1 MATNI
6 TTSFNSIYLT
16 AQLPETVFIGTS
28 ESSVTVRVEVDGD
41 EVFKSVYYPYNQ
53 VIAFR
58 DLRSIVEAAM
68 LDQGLDIATLE
79 IWAEPPSG
87 NASAVQDV
95 KVIYSDR
102 KFVSETEALL
112 RAQFLTTR
120 TSALI
125 PKDGHVILCNYT
137 KAFEEGYNNIT
148 IYYSMPY
155 AADTVLIKNHYMGR
169 VQSETAKIVS
179 VKLDYAYFK
188 TIVDNATGGNAVIRG
203 AEYHIGGRRFNIFFT
218 DEQPTDNFEFLNC
231 FGEQETLYLY
241 GATTIKSEVDR
252 SEAVSGRKTQYY
264 DETVKVKHE
273 VETAPLTFEEAK
285 WVSQMLTSKWVAK
298 HLAEGIAEEILISD
312 ITSEVTDSD
321 KELTRI
327 KFSWKYAKGTEWG

>member
-28 ESSVTVRVEVDGD
+28 ENSVTIRVEVDGD

-53 VIAFR
+53 VVAFR

-87 NASAVQDV
+87 NASAIQDV
-95 KVIYSDR
+95 KAIYSDR

-137 KAFEEGYNNIT
+137 KAYEEGYNNIT

-155 AADTVLIKNHYMGR
+155 AEDTMFTYNYYMGR
-169 VQSETAKIVS
+169 VQSVTAKIVS
-179 VKLDYAYFK
+179 VKLDYTYFK
-188 TIVDNATGGNAVIRG
+188 TIIDNVTGGNSTIRG
-203 AEYHIGGRRFNIFFT
+203 AEYQIGSRKFNIFFT

-273 VETAPLTFEEAK
+273 VETAPLTFEEAE

-321 KELTRI
+321 KELARI
-327 KFSWKYAKGTEWG
+327 KFSWKYAKGTEWS